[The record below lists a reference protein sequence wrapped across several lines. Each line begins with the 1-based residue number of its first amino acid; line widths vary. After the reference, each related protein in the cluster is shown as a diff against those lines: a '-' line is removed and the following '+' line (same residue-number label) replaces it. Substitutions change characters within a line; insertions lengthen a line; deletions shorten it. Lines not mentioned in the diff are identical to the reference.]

1 MATINDLTFTLSS
14 DKTYYSVEAKSTSIS
29 GALTIPA
36 TYNGLPVKAI
46 SSSAF
51 YGCSRLTSITI
62 PDGVTSIGYV
72 AFQNCSNLTSIIIP
86 NSVTSIGED
95 AFYNCSGLTSVTIP
109 DGVTRIG
116 YCTFYGCSSLTSITI
131 PDGVISI
138 GFDAFRGCSSLTSIT
153 IPDSVV
159 IIGVNAFDGCSSL
172 TSITIPDGV
181 NSIGSKAFYNC
192 SGLTYFK
199 FEGNYIT
206 AETQVLNGTNNLTEI
221 HVNSDATGWGDTWAE
236 KTIVIDD
243 SRLVYT
249 LSDDGTY
256 YSVKAKDTTIS
267 DSVVIA
273 SMYDGGIPVKVIE
286 NNAFAGCSLITSV
299 TIPDSITEIGEYAF
313 RECSGLTSITLSN
326 SLTSID
332 IGAFFKCSS
341 ITAIT
346 IPASV
351 TSIGMGAFVDCD
363 ELVYFKFKGN
373 CIEEPLGGMVFGKPE
388 PKKLTSLH
396 IDDNTTGWGT
406 KWCYVPIVKDDS
418 RLVYTLSDDGTYY
431 SVKAKDTTISDSV
444 VIASM
449 YDGGIPVKVIEN
461 NAFAGCSLITS
472 VTIPDSVTSISDY
485 AFYDCSGLTS
495 ITIGSGVTSIGYHA
509 FWNCS
514 NLTSIIIPDGAISI
528 GEGAFRNCSN
538 LTSIII
544 PNSVTSIG
552 PVAFW
557 NCSNLT
563 SITIPNSVTIID
575 SGAFSGCSSLTS
587 VTIPNSVTI
596 IDNGA
601 FYNCSGLTSITI
613 PDGVT
618 GVGTAAFQ
626 GCSNLTYFKFE
637 GNVIPDYSN
646 VFKDTTPLLKRVYVN
661 ADATGWGTTWNDKPV
676 YVLGADVFSFEL
688 NSGNDSYTVSAKP
701 STTLTGNIAIP
712 STYNKLPVT
721 NIAARGFE
729 PQTKIDTKTL
739 TGIEIPDSVVSIG
752 YNAFKNCVALTSVEF
767 PKTLS
772 KLGLSAFENCSS
784 LTSVVF
790 DSAAPITDI
799 EHYTFKNCSE
809 LASVVLPDSVTGIG
823 NFAFYSCSKL
833 AEINIPSKVTSIGDS
848 AFSDC
853 LLLKSVTI
861 PATAKYIGNNA
872 FYNCRSLNRFKL
884 EGNFIPEN
892 RKVLTNT
899 ISLTSVSVNAEKTS
913 WSKEWNGKPL
923 ELEYSDY
930 LTYTLNSDKAS
941 YSVRAASNKKLP
953 NTIEIPATYKGLP
966 VTAIANNA
974 FYYCSAVTSISIP
987 NSITTIE
994 PNAFIYCTEL
1004 VSVNIPDSVTNIK
1017 SQAFNGCSKLTSIT
1031 IPSSVTFIGDW
1042 AFASSGLT
1050 EITIP
1055 ETVTTLESDGE
1066 GLFYGCSALT
1076 TVVLPNTLTKLG
1088 WYFFKDCTN
1097 LTTVNIPDSITKI
1110 GKQAFYRC
1118 SELTLDALPSSL
1130 TTIEDEAFA
1139 TDSYDMYTF
1148 SKLIIPDK
1156 VTKIG
1161 AKAFYGCV
1169 EMYRVIIP
1177 SSVTEIG
1184 DEAFYTFGHGVD
1196 IDEHKPVFYLKGN
1209 FIPEATKVFG
1219 NANLDYV
1226 IVNKG
1231 TTGWG
1236 DTWNGLEVKVFDSA
1250 NPIEYTYAPN
1260 DPQQLTTASAIY
1272 PIISGAIT
1280 IPSTYDGGPVKYIG
1294 DFKDCDEL
1302 TKVTLP
1308 NSITSISSAA
1318 FKGCSKLASINLPST
1333 AVIAEEAFSG
1343 CSSLTSISIP
1353 TSNTIINKYA
1363 FNDCSSLKTISIPSS
1378 ITEIGYGAFSG
1389 CSSLTSVTIPNT
1401 VTTINH
1407 WAFSS
1412 CTSLATVSIG
1422 SGVTKIGNSAF
1433 YYTAISS
1440 ITIPKSVELIGGLTQ
1455 YDDIGGEV
1463 FGRCNNLKTITVNTS
1478 NSVYRSEG
1486 NCIINRSTNELL
1498 CGCKAS
1504 VIPSTVKSIG
1514 KRAFYFCENLTSIT
1528 IPSSVT
1534 NIKAQAFRGC
1544 SSLTSITI
1552 PSSVTTINSDNVF
1565 TKCTN
1570 LSYFKFEGNYITY
1583 TAKSDVFKDT
1593 PNLKYLFIKP
1603 GTTGWGSTW
1612 EYKSIYYDWNDC
1624 LTFTLNSEG
1633 TAYSVKGDETI
1644 DTSGGTI
1651 LIPETY
1657 NSLPVT
1663 SIGSFSYNR
1672 FTSIVIPN
1680 SITSISASAF
1690 YSCVNLTSIDIPD
1703 SVTTIGNKAFYGCVN
1718 LSSIKLSNSLD
1729 TIAES
1734 TFSLCSSLTSITIPD
1749 SVVYVNADAFNNCSA
1764 LSSVEIGKS
1773 VTNIG
1778 PYAFSNCGNLTSVV
1792 IPEATP
1798 YFGNNV
1804 FNTCSNLIS
1813 LEFEGDKPSSFGNCI
1828 DGCDKFEYF
1837 IAKVGTTGWGDT
1849 FVDKPVRYKSGGY
1862 GAIQNVS
1869 LTNSLV
1875 QGNTS
1880 IMRTYLGESVIQP

>member
-1 MATINDLTFTLSS
+1 MSS
-14 DKTYYSVEAKSTSIS
+14 
-29 GALTIPA
+29 
-36 TYNGLPVKAI
+36 
-46 SSSAF
+46 
-51 YGCSRLTSITI
+51 
-62 PDGVTSIGYV
+62 
-72 AFQNCSNLTSIIIP
+72 
-86 NSVTSIGED
+86 
-95 AFYNCSGLTSVTIP
+95 
-109 DGVTRIG
+109 
-116 YCTFYGCSSLTSITI
+116 
-131 PDGVISI
+131 
-138 GFDAFRGCSSLTSIT
+138 
-153 IPDSVV
+153 
-159 IIGVNAFDGCSSL
+159 
-172 TSITIPDGV
+172 
-181 NSIGSKAFYNC
+181 
-192 SGLTYFK
+192 
-199 FEGNYIT
+199 
-206 AETQVLNGTNNLTEI
+206 
-221 HVNSDATGWGDTWAE
+221 
-236 KTIVIDD
+236 
-243 SRLVYT
+243 
-249 LSDDGTY
+249 DGTY
-256 YSVKAKDTTIS
+256 YSVKARDTTIT
-267 DSVVIA
+267 DPVVIK
-273 SMYDGGIPVKVIE
+273 SVYNDLPVKEIE

-472 VTIPDSVTSISDY
+472 ITIPDSITGIEKYAFLDCSNLTSITIPSSLTNISEYAFSGFTGLTSITIPDSVTNIGVY
-485 AFYDCSGLTS
+485 AFS
-495 ITIGSGVTSIGYHA
+495 
-509 FWNCS
+509 NCS
-514 NLTSIIIPDGAISI
+514 NLAEFKFEGNAIPEQTSVFENTPLLELIQVKYGATGWGDTWSGKVITIDCTKVLKFDPMWFDSENQWSYQVSAKANTALDSKIEIPSTYNGIPVYEIKHSGFAPSSSILTSDMPSIKIPNSIKTIGSEAFSGCKNLTSIVFSEGSSITDINYKAFYNCAALTSINLPDTITNIGYYAFYNCSALPSI
-528 GEGAFRNCSN
+528 DLPSSLIDLEYCAFRNCSN
-538 LTSIII
+538 LTSVVFNQSSKISTI
-544 PNSVTSIG
+544 NYGT
-552 PVAFW
+552 FY
-557 NCSNLT
+557 NCAALT
-563 SITIPNSVTIID
+563 SINLPDTIKYISYT
-575 SGAFSGCSSLTS
+575 
-587 VTIPNSVTI
+587 
-596 IDNGA
+596 A
-601 FYNCSGLTSITI
+601 FYNCSALPSIT
-613 PDGVT
+613 
-618 GVGTAAFQ
+618 
-626 GCSNLTYFKFE
+626 L
-637 GNVIPDYSN
+637 
-646 VFKDTTPLLKRVYVN
+646 
-661 ADATGWGTTWNDKPV
+661 
-676 YVLGADVFSFEL
+676 
-688 NSGNDSYTVSAKP
+688 P
-701 STTLTGNIAIP
+701 SSL
-712 STYNKLPVT
+712 
-721 NIAARGFE
+721 E
-729 PQTKIDTKTL
+729 
-739 TGIEIPDSVVSIG
+739 SIG

-833 AEINIPSKVTSIGDS
+833 TEINIPSKVTSIGDS

-1017 SQAFNGCSKLTSIT
+1017 SQAFCGCSKLTSIT

-1088 WYFFKDCTN
+1088 WYFFKYCKN
-1097 LTTVNIPDSITKI
+1097 LTTVNIPDSVTKI
-1110 GKQAFYRC
+1110 GKQAFYGCR
-1118 SELTLDALPSSL
+1118 ELTLDALPSSL
-1130 TTIEDEAFA
+1130 TTIEDEAF
-1139 TDSYDMYTF
+1139 SYDVPDMHTF

-1161 AKAFYGCV
+1161 AKAFYGCMK
-1169 EMYRVIIP
+1169 MYRVIIP

-1184 DEAFYTFGHGVD
+1184 DEAFYTFGFGVD

-1209 FIPEATKVFG
+1209 FIPEATGVFG
-1219 NANLDYV
+1219 SANLDYV

-1308 NSITSISSAA
+1308 NSITSIRSAA

-1333 AVIAEEAFSG
+1333 AVIADEAFSG

-1353 TSNTIINKYA
+1353 TSNTIIDKYA

-1407 WAFSS
+1407 WAFSF

-1644 DTSGGTI
+1644 DTSGGSI

-1778 PYAFSNCGNLTSVV
+1778 PYAFNNCGNLTSVV